1 MGRRWVGRCIR
12 VAWEGPA
19 AESRRG
25 PKKRL
30 QLLLLACCCRCPLPR
45 PFLTRGTCPLLLLLL
60 LDIRPLDRTIQMPVN
75 ATFPLSFFACIRPL
89 LILSC
94 ARTLSNIGVSTQTV
108 VQWSIWKVCKVN
120 AGIRILGEKKKKIHT
135 EIDLIFFFKDGKWKG
150 RILIIMD
157 LLDSFNENSLN
168 VKINFLKE
176 E

>member
-94 ARTLSNIGVSTQTV
+94 ARTLSNI
-108 VQWSIWKVCKVN
+108 
-120 AGIRILGEKKKKIHT
+120 
-135 EIDLIFFFKDGKWKG
+135 DGTTYNVETWEG
-150 RILIIMD
+150 SFHG
-157 LLDSFNENSLN
+157 DSQSRMQDVATTRTTITTTTSCPLN
-168 VKINFLKE
+168 
-176 E
+176 

>member
-1 MGRRWVGRCIR
+1 MHVSSITQCLNKICFFQALIKILGKLQETRYQAKRTLSTVRNDSSFRCTAGTYILTQSQESGSKVGRWWVGRCIR

-60 LDIRPLDRTIQMPVN
+60 DIRPLDRTIQMPVN

-94 ARTLSNIGVSTQTV
+94 ARTLSNIV
-108 VQWSIWKVCKVN
+108 
-120 AGIRILGEKKKKIHT
+120 
-135 EIDLIFFFKDGKWKG
+135 
-150 RILIIMD
+150 
-157 LLDSFNENSLN
+157 
-168 VKINFLKE
+168 
-176 E
+176 